1 MADIVSAKFDF
12 GDLLSSLDRFEN
24 VVQQKVLFTGAAT
37 MARVIYDE
45 VKLNVQP
52 PRIGILTG
60 NLDSAI
66 YWAKSPE
73 ETTPT
78 HVVYKVSWNK
88 KKAPH
93 GHLVEFG
100 HVQRYVT
107 YIDKRG
113 QWQTA
118 VRPSMRGLP
127 KPKRNAPQAVK
138 DAYYVPLKSGPRIV
152 GAKSFV
158 RAAITPARQRQA
170 RNAMVD
176 RFWWELEQRG
186 LM

>member
-100 HVQRYVT
+100 HKIPYFIYQLPNGDWRTDKSRPLAAPRYVRP
-107 YIDKRG
+107 YPFIRPAFSQMG
-113 QWQTA
+113 EAINAGLANMTA
-118 VRPSMRGLP
+118 RFTRELGL
-127 KPKRNAPQAVK
+127 
-138 DAYYVPLKSGPRIV
+138 
-152 GAKSFV
+152 
-158 RAAITPARQRQA
+158 
-170 RNAMVD
+170 
-176 RFWWELEQRG
+176 
-186 LM
+186 